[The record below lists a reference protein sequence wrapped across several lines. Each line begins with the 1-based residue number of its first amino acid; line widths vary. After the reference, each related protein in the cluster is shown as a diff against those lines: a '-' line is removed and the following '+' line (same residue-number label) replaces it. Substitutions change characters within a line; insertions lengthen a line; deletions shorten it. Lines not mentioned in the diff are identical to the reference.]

1 MGIRIGT
8 ALGTGAWLA
17 AVALSGCAG
26 MMGGSGSGWV
36 PLVDGGKGLEKFNR
50 VGEADWALVD
60 GALQATRGTGNAYLV
75 TRESYKDFVL
85 RAEFWASDDANSGL
99 FMRCQNP
106 AQIGDETCYEANV
119 FDQRPDPTFG
129 TGSIVKVAP
138 VRQPPPKA
146 GGKWNTMEVTIKG
159 DHIVV
164 MLNGEKTVDH
174 RDRKFAS
181 GPVALQWGR
190 GTVKFR
196 KVEIKAI

>member
-1 MGIRIGT
+1 MGIGIET
-8 ALGTGAWLA
+8 ALRAGTLA
-17 AVALSGCAG
+17 TALALTACAN
-26 MMGGSGSGWV
+26 MQGGGGNWV
-36 PLVDGGKGLEKFNR
+36 PIVDAGKGMEKLNR

-60 GALQATRGTGNAYLV
+60 GALQATKGSGNAYLV
-75 TRESYKDFVL
+75 TRESYTDFVI

-99 FMRCQNP
+99 FMRCQKP
-106 AQIGDETCYEANV
+106 ADINDETCYEANI
-119 FDQRPDPTFG
+119 FDQRPDPTYG

-146 GGKWNTMEVTIKG
+146 GGKWNTMEVTLKG

-164 MLNGEKTVDH
+164 VLNGEKTVDH

-196 KVEIKAI
+196 KVEIRTI

>member
-1 MGIRIGT
+1 MGIGIET
-8 ALGTGAWLA
+8 ALRAGALA
-17 AVALSGCAG
+17 AALALTACAN
-26 MMGGSGSGWV
+26 MPGGGGWT
-36 PLVDGGKGLEKFNR
+36 PLVDNGRGMEKLNR

-60 GALQATRGTGNAYLV
+60 GALQATKGSGNAYLV
-75 TRESYKDFVL
+75 TRESYTDFVI

-99 FMRCQNP
+99 FMRCQKP
-106 AQIGDETCYEANV
+106 ADINDETCYEANI
-119 FDQRPDPTFG
+119 FDQRPDPTYG

-146 GGKWNTMEVTIKG
+146 GGKWNTMEVTLKG

-164 MLNGEKTVDH
+164 VLNGEKTVDH

-196 KVEIKAI
+196 KVEIRPI

>member
-1 MGIRIGT
+1 MGIGIET
-8 ALGTGAWLA
+8 ALRAGALA
-17 AVALSGCAG
+17 AALALTACAN
-26 MMGGSGSGWV
+26 MPGGGGWT
-36 PLVDGGKGLEKFNR
+36 PLVDNGRGMEKLNR

-60 GALQATRGTGNAYLV
+60 GALQATKGSGNAYLV
-75 TRESYKDFVL
+75 TRESYTDFVI

-99 FMRCQNP
+99 FMRCQKP
-106 AQIGDETCYEANV
+106 ADINDETCYEANI
-119 FDQRPDPTFG
+119 FDQRPDPTYG

-146 GGKWNTMEVTIKG
+146 GGKWNTMEVTLKG

-164 MLNGEKTVDH
+164 VLNGEKTVDH

-196 KVEIKAI
+196 KVEIRTI

>member
-1 MGIRIGT
+1 MGIGIET
-8 ALGTGAWLA
+8 ALRAGALA
-17 AVALSGCAG
+17 AALALTACAN
-26 MMGGSGSGWV
+26 MPGGGGWT
-36 PLVDGGKGLEKFNR
+36 PLVDNGRGMEKLNR

-60 GALQATRGTGNAYLV
+60 GALQATKGSGNAYLV
-75 TRESYKDFVL
+75 TRESYTDFVI

-99 FMRCQNP
+99 FMRCQKP
-106 AQIGDETCYEANV
+106 ADINDETCYEANI
-119 FDQRPDPTFG
+119 FDQRPDPTYG

-164 MLNGEKTVDH
+164 LLNGEKTVDH

-196 KVEIKAI
+196 KVEIRTI

>member
-1 MGIRIGT
+1 MGIGIET
-8 ALGTGAWLA
+8 ALRAGALA
-17 AVALSGCAG
+17 AALALTACAN
-26 MMGGSGSGWV
+26 MPGGGGWT
-36 PLVDGGKGLEKFNR
+36 PLVDNGRGMEKLNR

-60 GALQATRGTGNAYLV
+60 GALQATKGSGNAYLV
-75 TRESYKDFVL
+75 TRESYTDFVI

-99 FMRCQNP
+99 FMRCQKP
-106 AQIGDETCYEANV
+106 ADINDETCYEANI
-119 FDQRPDPTFG
+119 FDQRPDPTYG

-164 MLNGEKTVDH
+164 LLNGEKTVDH

-196 KVEIKAI
+196 KVEIRRI